1 MRIFLLG
8 FMGSGKSHWGRL
20 WAAAHNF
27 NFIDL
32 DEELEKQEQKTV
44 AAIFETRGED
54 YFRQKETILLR
65 SLTAQSNSIVSCG
78 GGTPCFFDNMAWMNK
93 NGLTIFLEASTQFIL
108 KNIKNEKDKRPLIKD
123 KDDAEILFFI
133 EQKLKE
139 RQPYYSKA
147 KIILQ
152 AEDLNIDSIK
162 KVINLSL

>member
-1 MRIFLLG
+1 
-8 FMGSGKSHWGRL
+8 MGSGKSHWGRL

-93 NGLTIFLEASTQFIL
+93 NGLTIFLEATTQFIL

-123 KDDAEILFFI
+123 KDDAEIIFFI
-133 EQKLKE
+133 DQKLKE

-147 KIILQ
+147 KIIFP

>member
-1 MRIFLLG
+1 MHIFLLG

-93 NGLTIFLEASTQFIL
+93 NGLTIFLEATTQFIL

-123 KDDAEILFFI
+123 KDDAEIIFFI

-147 KIILQ
+147 KIIFP

>member
-32 DEELEKQEQKTV
+32 DEELEKHEQKTV
-44 AAIFETRGED
+44 AEIFETRGED

-93 NGLTIFLEASTQFIL
+93 NGLTIFLEATTQFIL

>member
-1 MRIFLLG
+1 MHIFLLG

-93 NGLTIFLEASTQFIL
+93 NGLTIFLEATTQFIL

>member
-1 MRIFLLG
+1 MHIFLLG

-27 NFIDL
+27 NFIDI

-44 AAIFETRGED
+44 AEIFETRGED

-93 NGLTIFLEASTQFIL
+93 NGLTIFLEATTQFIL

-133 EQKLKE
+133 DQKLKE

>member
-1 MRIFLLG
+1 MHIFLLG

-27 NFIDL
+27 NFIDI

-93 NGLTIFLEASTQFIL
+93 NGLTIFLEATTQFIL

-133 EQKLKE
+133 DQKLKE

-147 KIILQ
+147 KIILP

>member
-93 NGLTIFLEASTQFIL
+93 NGLTIFLEATTQFIL

-123 KDDAEILFFI
+123 KDDEEILFFI
-133 EQKLKE
+133 DQKLKE

-147 KIILQ
+147 KIIFP

>member
-1 MRIFLLG
+1 MHIFLLG

-27 NFIDL
+27 NFIDI

-44 AAIFETRGED
+44 AEIFETRGED

-93 NGLTIFLEASTQFIL
+93 NGLTIFLEATTQFIL

-133 EQKLKE
+133 DQKLKE

-147 KIILQ
+147 KIILP

>member
-93 NGLTIFLEASTQFIL
+93 NGLTIFLEATTQFIL

>member
-93 NGLTIFLEASTQFIL
+93 NGLTIFLEATTQFIL

-123 KDDAEILFFI
+123 KDDAEVIFFI
-133 EQKLKE
+133 DQKLKE

-147 KIILQ
+147 KIIFP

>member
-32 DEELEKQEQKTV
+32 DEELVKQEQKTV

-93 NGLTIFLEASTQFIL
+93 NGLTIFLEATTQFIL

-123 KDDAEILFFI
+123 KDDAEIIFFI
-133 EQKLKE
+133 DQKLKE

-147 KIILQ
+147 KIIFP

>member
-1 MRIFLLG
+1 MHIFLLG

-93 NGLTIFLEASTQFIL
+93 NGLTIFLEATTQFIL
-108 KNIKNEKDKRPLIKD
+108 KNIKNEKDQRPLIKD
-123 KDDAEILFFI
+123 KDDAEIIFFI

-147 KIILQ
+147 KIIFP

>member
-1 MRIFLLG
+1 MHIFLLG

-27 NFIDL
+27 NFIDI

-93 NGLTIFLEASTQFIL
+93 NGLTIFLEATTQFIL

-133 EQKLKE
+133 DQKLKE

-162 KVINLSL
+162 KVINRSL

>member
-20 WAAAHNF
+20 WATAHNF

-32 DEELEKQEQKTV
+32 DEELEKHEQKTV
-44 AAIFETRGED
+44 AEIFETRGED

-123 KDDAEILFFI
+123 KDDAEIIFFI
-133 EQKLKE
+133 DQKLKE

-147 KIILQ
+147 KIIFP

-162 KVINLSL
+162 KIINLSL

>member
-1 MRIFLLG
+1 
-8 FMGSGKSHWGRL
+8 MGSGKSHWGRL

-93 NGLTIFLEASTQFIL
+93 NGLTIFLEATTQFIL

-133 EQKLKE
+133 DQKLKE

>member
-1 MRIFLLG
+1 MHIFLLG

-44 AAIFETRGED
+44 AEIFETRGED

-93 NGLTIFLEASTQFIL
+93 NGLTIFLEATTQFIL

-123 KDDAEILFFI
+123 KDDAEIIFFI

-147 KIILQ
+147 KIIFP

>member
-32 DEELEKQEQKTV
+32 DEELEKHEQKTV

-93 NGLTIFLEASTQFIL
+93 NGLTIFLEATTQFIL
-108 KNIKNEKDKRPLIKD
+108 KNIKNEKDKRPLIKE
-123 KDDAEILFFI
+123 KSDAELLLFI
-133 EQKLKE
+133 DLKLKE

-147 KIILQ
+147 KIILP
-152 AEDLNIDSIK
+152 AADLNIDSIK
-162 KVINLSL
+162 KVIELSL